1 MVKVFLLLMIVSMPD
16 MPSVKYNALL
26 YPSMEECIVARDGY
40 MATYNGKDQDY
51 KDKLIT
57 EAVCLEF
64 ETFSIPGLP
73 AEPVGLGV

>member
-26 YPSMEECIVARDGY
+26 YPSMDECIVARDGY
-40 MATYNGKDQDY
+40 VATYNSKDQDY

-57 EAVCLEF
+57 DAVCLEF
-64 ETFSIPGLP
+64 ETFPVLGLP
-73 AEPVGLGV
+73 AERIGLGV

>member
-26 YPSMEECIVARDGY
+26 YSSMNECIVAREGY
-40 MATYNGKDQDY
+40 MATYNGKDQNY

-57 EAVCLEF
+57 DAVCLEF
-64 ETFSIPGLP
+64 ETFPVIGLP
-73 AEPVGLGV
+73 AKPTGLGA

>member
-26 YPSMEECIVARDGY
+26 YPSMDECIVAREGY
-40 MATYNGKDQDY
+40 MATYNGKDQNY

-57 EAVCLEF
+57 DAVCLEF
-64 ETFSIPGLP
+64 ETFPVIGLP
-73 AEPVGLGV
+73 ANPIGLGA